1 MKTLLLVGGILL
13 LILGVILFIVAI
25 VVYLMGR
32 NRAAKP
38 AAAPAYRPPNAPPVQ
53 PGAQMPQGAPRS
65 SAPPPPHPAAPA
77 APQPPRPAAP
87 AAPPPPPPAPQP
99 RSTQPAAGPVHAPA
113 PGETDSTVVAGSTG
127 IGALHAISGPLS
139 GQSFPLK
146 IDGFYIGR
154 DRTLAQVVIED
165 PSVSKR
171 HVWVGVR
178 EGVITAVD
186 QSSTNGT
193 YLNTLGTRIGQVR
206 LNPGDTLI
214 ISDDVA
220 RFVYRA

>member
-1 MKTLLLVGGILL
+1 MKTLLLVGGVLL

-38 AAAPAYRPPNAPPVQ
+38 AGPPAYRPPNAPPMQ
-53 PGAQMPQGAPRS
+53 PGAHVPQGAPRPP
-65 SAPPPPHPAAPA
+65 APP
-77 APQPPRPAAP
+77 PPRPAAP
-87 AAPPPPPPAPQP
+87 APPLPPPPAPQS
-99 RSTQPAAGPVHAPA
+99 RATQPAGPGPVHAPA